1 MIQQSSSSQSYSSS
15 SMSGGGSAS
24 MSAGSVSMGG
34 GGGGSMSAGGMS
46 GGGTAG
52 DLALEQQVAGQMM
65 SAQGA
70 GDARAEDGVHVISQ
84 KSSSMSYSSSSTGG
98 SMAR

>member
-15 SMSGGGSAS
+15 SMSGGGSAAS
-24 MSAGSVSMGG
+24 MSAGSVSMS

-46 GGGTAG
+46 GGTAG
-52 DLALEQQVAGQMM
+52 GDMALEQQVAGQMM

-98 SMAR
+98 SMA